1 MYNLHIDFLK
11 ERNYM
16 TNYRLQNTFM
26 IREPVYDLKKYNS
39 IFSKNKNVDQ
49 CLINLLK
56 DKQFKEI

>member
-39 IFSKNKNVDQ
+39 IFSKNKNAPIVK
-49 CLINLLK
+49 LT
-56 DKQFKEI
+56 

>member
-1 MYNLHIDFLK
+1 
-11 ERNYM
+11 M

-56 DKQFKEI
+56 DKQFKEILFVETVK